1 MQRLIPE
8 AGLEERP
15 WSQGLRVTAAGAY
28 PAEGVSF
35 LLQKDAGT
43 WVVEPVPHRA
53 LEAPGEGIP
62 WAGEGL
68 LGPVAGCS

>member
-15 WSQGLRVTAAGAY
+15 WPQRLRVTAAGAY
-28 PAEGVSF
+28 PGEGVLF

-62 WAGEGL
+62 WAGGGL
-68 LGPVAGCS
+68 LGPAAGCS